1 MSQKREGGCHTPTFH
16 LSLSILVFFVLDRHD
31 RSAPAEREMTGAT
44 PPFWPLTRIV
54 EWGGVPPGITPG
66 VTPHYGVAPVRMYPC
81 GKATRP
87 GRGPD
92 GPPPRGARG
101 VTNSSAPFS
110 SSAASGPRPPG
121 RGPAVCPAADPVAVL
136 VRVHTPNF
144 YRAGVAW
151 DDLTPGWAVFLAG
164 QFLIS
169 TSRSWV
175 ARMGIRVGRRSR
187 LPSWP
192 LSPTPGRT
200 RGR

>member
-1 MSQKREGGCHTPTFH
+1 MSHPIRGRSRQDVSLREGYPTRPRAGRTAAARRARGDQ
-16 LSLSILVFFVLDRHD
+16 LLRAVL
-31 RSAPAEREMTGAT
+31 
-44 PPFWPLTRIV
+44 LL
-54 EWGGVPPGITPG
+54 GGV
-66 VTPHYGVAPVRMYPC
+66 R
-81 GKATRP
+81 
-87 GRGPD
+87 
-92 GPPPRGARG
+92 
-101 VTNSSAPFS
+101 
-110 SSAASGPRPPG
+110 AASAWTW
-121 RGPAVCPAADPVAVL
+121 PAVCPAADPVAVL

-187 LPSWP
+187 LPAWP

>member
-1 MSQKREGGCHTPTFH
+1 
-16 LSLSILVFFVLDRHD
+16 
-31 RSAPAEREMTGAT
+31 MTGAT
-44 PPFWPLTRIV
+44 PPFGPLARIV

-121 RGPAVCPAADPVAVL
+121 RGPAVCPVAVL

-187 LPSWP
+187 LPACHFRP
-192 LSPTPGRT
+192 RPGARVGGDDPQAEARVDAHPAAVTGRGHDDHAGTRVTPDGHR
-200 RGR
+200 RVQQP

>member
-1 MSQKREGGCHTPTFH
+1 M
-16 LSLSILVFFVLDRHD
+16 
-31 RSAPAEREMTGAT
+31 
-44 PPFWPLTRIV
+44 
-54 EWGGVPPGITPG
+54 
-66 VTPHYGVAPVRMYPC
+66 
-81 GKATRP
+81 
-87 GRGPD
+87 
-92 GPPPRGARG
+92 
-101 VTNSSAPFS
+101 TNSSAPFS

-169 TSRSWV
+169 TSRSWI

-187 LPSWP
+187 LPARP

>member
-1 MSQKREGGCHTPTFH
+1 M
-16 LSLSILVFFVLDRHD
+16 
-31 RSAPAEREMTGAT
+31 
-44 PPFWPLTRIV
+44 
-54 EWGGVPPGITPG
+54 
-66 VTPHYGVAPVRMYPC
+66 
-81 GKATRP
+81 
-87 GRGPD
+87 
-92 GPPPRGARG
+92 
-101 VTNSSAPFS
+101 TNSSAPFS

-136 VRVHTPNF
+136 VRVHTLNF

-175 ARMGIRVGRRSR
+175 ARMGVRVGRRSR
-187 LPSWP
+187 LPAWP

>member
-1 MSQKREGGCHTPTFH
+1 
-16 LSLSILVFFVLDRHD
+16 
-31 RSAPAEREMTGAT
+31 MTGAT
-44 PPFWPLTRIV
+44 PPFGPLARIV

-110 SSAASGPRPPG
+110 SSA
-121 RGPAVCPAADPVAVL
+121 AVCPAADPVAVL

-187 LPSWP
+187 LPAWP

>member
-1 MSQKREGGCHTPTFH
+1 
-16 LSLSILVFFVLDRHD
+16 
-31 RSAPAEREMTGAT
+31 MTGAT
-44 PPFWPLTRIV
+44 PP
-54 EWGGVPPGITPG
+54 
-66 VTPHYGVAPVRMYPC
+66 
-81 GKATRP
+81 
-87 GRGPD
+87 
-92 GPPPRGARG
+92 
-101 VTNSSAPFS
+101 PFS

-175 ARMGIRVGRRSR
+175 ARMGIRVGRRFERSTAE
-187 LPSWP
+187 SWYY
-192 LSPTPGRT
+192 LSGCTTCSVLTYGDLFQRKI
-200 RGR
+200 RC